1 MEDRATRGLI
11 EPSLRAL
18 EDAWNRGDGAA
29 WGEKCT
35 GDVDFINLLGMYVK
49 GRALVAAM
57 HEKIFQGPY
66 KGSTLKFTAEQASA
80 LSNDAVLAIVPAELQ
95 IPQGAVKG
103 FVRTVATMVFVRN
116 EGEWLVSHFH
126 NTKREATEPDHTA
139 IMANVFKTGEKPSTL

>member
-1 MEDRATRGLI
+1 MEDRAARGLI

-29 WGEKCT
+29 WAEKCT
-35 GDVDFINLLGMYVK
+35 ADVDFINLLGMYVK
-49 GRALVAAM
+49 GRTAVAAM

-66 KGSTLKFTAEQASA
+66 KGSTLKFTVEQVRTF
-80 LSNDAVLAIVPAELQ
+80 SNDAVLAIVPAELQ

-103 FVRTVATMVFVRN
+103 FVRTVATIVFVRN
-116 EGEWLVSHFH
+116 DGEWLVSNFH

-139 IMANVFKTGEKPSTL
+139 IMTNVFKAGEKRV